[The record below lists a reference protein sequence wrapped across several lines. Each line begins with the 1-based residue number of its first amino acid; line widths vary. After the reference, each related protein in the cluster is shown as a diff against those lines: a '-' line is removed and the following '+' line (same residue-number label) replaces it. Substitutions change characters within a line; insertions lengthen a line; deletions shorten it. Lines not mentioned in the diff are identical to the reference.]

1 MVESLEQL
9 RQQGSY
15 REIGAEQ
22 QPHANA
28 RLAKLVA
35 TLFRDRGDADKTPP
49 VIELCCRNFEL
60 SQFLPDLEQHRC
72 IGIDLVKPSCDAL
85 GHVDFE
91 AIEGDVFSPEV
102 FEGFPID
109 ATEALFVYCRPP
121 AQKTM
126 AQFPGSLRDAK
137 KLVKAYIRSRAA
149 RFALPCATPSA
160 LSLTEWYHVFA
171 AAALIDRHPG
181 SVAVIQVPARTL
193 NLARAADGRRLLLEL
208 GLLDSVI
215 LLPPS
220 IAPACRDSALLCLTD
235 GKARR
240 PIFVYDARAFD
251 DTAAGAD
258 QMPRLID
265 DLRRAHDTDPAADAH
280 WMRPLETDSATCS
293 LLPSTIPSTFATTPW
308 TPLGERADVNRGIAR
323 GLITRLPEDRGS
335 DTYVPYDLYY
345 LSLTP
350 LISGSIIDAGS
361 VASRNLIS
369 LADIYDVGWVT
380 PAEIARLKCLDTKVC
395 NLLIARVG
403 PPFKLALI
411 TPGNTQVN
419 PDTMPEPGLPD
430 RLIVPSDNVF
440 FAALEDEIYARFL
453 LAYLSSKEGQTKLAE
468 IAHGTALV
476 QISPKDL
483 RGMSVPVPPK
493 ADQERYA
500 QAYERKQRAYEDAL
514 AACKRHVASKAVM

>member
-1 MVESLEQL
+1 MVESLEQIK
-9 RQQGSY
+9 QEGSY
-15 REIGAEQ
+15 HEIGAKQ
-22 QPHANA
+22 QPHASA
-28 RLAKLVA
+28 QLAQLVTA
-35 TLFRDRGDADKTPP
+35 LFHDRGDAGEAPP

-85 GHVDFE
+85 DHADCE
-91 AIEGDVFSPEV
+91 AIEGDVFSPEI
-102 FEGFPID
+102 FEGLPVD
-109 ATEALFVYCRPP
+109 ATEALFVCCRPP

-137 KLVKAYIRSRAA
+137 KLVKSYVRSRAA
-149 RFALPCATPSA
+149 RLELPCAAPSA

-181 SVAVIQVPARTL
+181 SVAVIQVPTRIL
-193 NLARAADGRRLLLEL
+193 NLARAADDRRLLLEL

-220 IAPACRDSALLCLTD
+220 IAPECRDSALLCLTD
-235 GKARR
+235 GEARR
-240 PIFVYDARAFD
+240 PLFVYDARAFD

-265 DLRRAHDTDPAADAH
+265 DLRYAHDTDPAADAH

-293 LLPSTIPSTFATTPW
+293 LFPSTIASAFATTPW
-308 TPLGERADVNRGIAR
+308 APLGERADVNRGIAR
-323 GLITRLPEDRGS
+323 GLITKLPEDRDS
-335 DTYVPYDLYY
+335 DTYAPYDLYY

-361 VASRNLIS
+361 VANRNLIS
-369 LADIYDVGWVT
+369 LADTYDVGLV
-380 PAEIARLKCLDTKVC
+380 PAAEIARLKCLDTKVC

-419 PDTMPEPGLPD
+419 PDTASEPGLPD
-430 RLIVPSDNVF
+430 RLIAPSDNLF
-440 FAALEDEIYARFL
+440 FAALEDELYARFL
-453 LAYLSSKEGQTKLAE
+453 LAYLSSKDGQTKLAE

-493 ADQERYA
+493 ADQERHA
-500 QAYERKQRAYEDAL
+500 QAYEKKQQAYEDAL
-514 AACKRHVASKAVM
+514 AACERHAASKAVM